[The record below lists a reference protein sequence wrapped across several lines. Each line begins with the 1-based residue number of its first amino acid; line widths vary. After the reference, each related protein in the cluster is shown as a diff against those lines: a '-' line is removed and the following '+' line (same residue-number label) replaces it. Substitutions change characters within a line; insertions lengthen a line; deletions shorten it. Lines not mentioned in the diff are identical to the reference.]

1 MRKITNSKLV
11 SVPSG
16 TSMVVAKELMNA
28 KRIRYLPVVNE
39 KNEIINVLSVDEM
52 KHADRFQDSSVE
64 NYARKPVQYVTD
76 ETPLSTVALLMI
88 EKNISSVVL
97 CNSQYEAIGIITTE
111 ALLLQF
117 SQIMKKIE
125 KRGFKDITEM
135 DFVVGAGEF
144 FRRLSEI
151 GI

>member
-1 MRKITNSKLV
+1 MKKIVNSKLV
-11 SVPSG
+11 SVPAG
-16 TSMVVAKELMNA
+16 TSMATAKELMTT

-39 KNEIINVLSVDEM
+39 KNEIINVLSAEEM

-64 NYARKPVQYVTD
+64 HYALKPVQYVKD

-88 EKNISSVVL
+88 EKNISSVIL
-97 CNSQYEAIGIITTE
+97 CNSKYEAIGIITTE

-125 KRGFKDITEM
+125 KRGLKEVNEM
-135 DFVVGAGEF
+135 DFVIGAGEF

>member
-1 MRKITNSKLV
+1 MRKILNSKLI
-11 SVPSG
+11 SVPAG
-16 TSMVVAKELMNA
+16 TSMAIAKEFMNT
-28 KRIRYLPVVNE
+28 KRIRYLAVVND
-39 KNEIINVLSVDEM
+39 KNEIINVLSAEEM
-52 KHADRFQDSSVE
+52 KHADRFQDASVE
-64 NYARKPVQYVTD
+64 HYALKPVQYVKD

-88 EKNISSVVL
+88 EKNIPSVIL
-97 CNSQYEAIGIITTE
+97 CNSQYEAVGIITTE

-125 KRGFKDITEM
+125 KRGLQNVTEM
-135 DFVVGAGEF
+135 DFVIGAGEF